1 MIRRLPFVLVVI
13 ILGVFVFQGPIQMSR
28 AQDSPPT
35 TLINAALADLSQRA
49 GRTITLNSLSAW
61 TWTQTNYPDTSLGCP
76 QAGGVYTQ
84 VLTNGYSLVFTY
96 NGAVFD
102 YRAAADGSSLFLC
115 SGPATVP
122 AAPAAPAVNA
132 TATPAGP
139 TATPEGRAVCTG
151 AMNTRLESGMVAR
164 VRATGLPVNVRN
176 QPTATS
182 AKVGQITPGDTFDI
196 VGAYTCAENLV
207 WWPILYGDV
216 SGWAAEG
223 GNNVYWVEPTDA
235 RVALATATPAALVA
249 ATPISGTPVASLPE
263 GAQVY
268 SLPDSPQAIS
278 ADNASQLDRFVEL
291 RVNETVTGLAWSPD
305 GQWIAMTTQNGLR
318 LYNLLAIRQTPRT
331 FQVPNGPTTGVA
343 FNADGSL
350 LVTGH
355 ADGTVRL
362 WDISTGGL
370 RGLLRGHTQPVQA
383 VAFSPDGTRIASGG
397 GNPNTGELKLWD
409 ANTQTEIATL
419 QGHTATVVAV
429 AFSPDGALLASASLD
444 RTVRL
449 WDVATASPG
458 TILPESGDTTTAVT
472 FSPDGSWLAF
482 AGEAGIVRLWEIG
495 PGVQMALQG
504 DAVVPTTA
512 LAFSPDG
519 SLLVTA
525 GSPAL
530 GSAGRLWNPATNTQI
545 GPLPMFEDTPGLTT
559 AAGVTFNPDGSML
572 AVALS
577 TDNSGL
583 VRILGISR

>member
-1 MIRRLPFVLVVI
+1 MVRRLSLVLMVI
-13 ILGVFVFQGPIQMSR
+13 ILGIFILQGPVQMSR
-28 AQDSPPT
+28 AQDNPPT

-49 GRTITLNSLSAW
+49 GRTLTLNSLSAW
-61 TWTQTNYPDTSLGCP
+61 TWTQSNYPDTSLGCP
-76 QAGGVYTQ
+76 QAGGVYAQ
-84 VLTNGYSLVFTY
+84 VLTNGYSFVFNY

-122 AAPAAPAVNA
+122 AAPAVSPTAP
-132 TATPAGP
+132 PLGP
-139 TATPEGRAVCTG
+139 TATPEGRAVCAD
-151 AMNTRLESGMVAR
+151 AMNTRLATGMVAR

-176 QPTATS
+176 QPTAS
-182 AKVGQITPGDTFDI
+182 GAKVGQIDPGAAFDI
-196 VGAYTCAENLV
+196 VGTYTCAENLV
-207 WWPILYGDV
+207 WWPIVYGDV

-223 GNNVYWVEPTDA
+223 ANSVYWVEPTDA
-235 RVALATATPAALVA
+235 RVTPPTATPSAQVA
-249 ATPISGTPVASLPE
+249 ATPVAGTPVASLPE

-268 SLPDSPQAIS
+268 ALPNSPQAIRT
-278 ADNASQLDRFVEL
+278 DNTDQLDRFVEL
-291 RVNETVTGLAWSPD
+291 RVNEVVTGLAWSPD
-305 GQWIAMTTQNGLR
+305 GQWIAMTTQDGLR

-331 FQVPNGPTTGVA
+331 FQVPNGPTTAVA
-343 FNADGSL
+343 FNGDGSL

-355 ADGTVRL
+355 TDGTVRL

-370 RGLLRGHTQPVQA
+370 RGLLRAHSLPVRA
-383 VAFSPDGTRIASGG
+383 VAFSPDGTRIATGG
-397 GNPNTGELKLWD
+397 GDQTAGELKLWD
-409 ANTQTEIATL
+409 AASQTQIATL
-419 QGHTATVVAV
+419 QGHTAAILAV

-444 RTVRL
+444 GTVRL

-495 PGVQMALQG
+495 PGVQMAMQG

-512 LAFSPDG
+512 LTFSPDG

-525 GSPAL
+525 GGPAL
-530 GSAGRLWNPATNTQI
+530 GSAGRLWNPATNMQI

-572 AVALS
+572 AIAL
-577 TDNSGL
+577 TTGNSGL
-583 VRILGISR
+583 VRILGISQ